1 VVRARMRWNSEN
13 GVPRGSKN
21 GSGAIIRMCME
32 ARPDRAGGVTKPTC
46 YTTPPGA
53 TAAPAQTMADSPGTP
68 ARGFWRST
76 LIWTLKIVTSA
87 GLLYVLL
94 TRVDLGL
101 LWQTARSASPAWL
114 AAALASYFI
123 MVLLSAWRWDLL
135 LRAQHVHLTMGA
147 LTNSFLVATFF
158 NNFLPSNIGG
168 DVVRVADT
176 AGAAGSKT
184 LATTVV
190 LLDRGLGLLGLLF
203 VAALGATGAA
213 RASQAVGPLGPGVLW
228 AALAGG
234 LAATGVA
241 IMRSD
246 LIALALRPLY
256 VIHQEWVSERINR
269 LVGGLARFR
278 QAPGKVLA
286 CLAGAVLVQ
295 GILVI
300 FYAAI
305 ARGLGIDVSLA
316 HLGLVVPL
324 TFVIQMLPI
333 SVNGFGVR
341 EATFGF
347 YFAQLNLSLEAAL
360 ALSFLGAVLIMLFS
374 TSGAIVY
381 LARGSRRQ
389 HR

>member
-1 VVRARMRWNSEN
+1 MAES
-13 GVPRGSKN
+13 P
-21 GSGAIIRMCME
+21 A
-32 ARPDRAGGVTKPTC
+32 TPT
-46 YTTPPGA
+46 
-53 TAAPAQTMADSPGTP
+53 
-68 ARGFWRST
+68 RRFWRST

-87 GLLYVLL
+87 VLLYVLL
-94 TRVDLGL
+94 ARVDLGL
-101 LWQTARSASPAWL
+101 LWRTARSASPAWL
-114 AAALASYFI
+114 AAALATYLVMI
-123 MVLLSAWRWDLL
+123 LLSAWRWDLL
-135 LRAQHVHLTMGA
+135 LRAQHVHLSLGT

-168 DVVRVADT
+168 DVVRVTDT
-176 AGAAGSKT
+176 ARAAGSKT

-203 VAALGATGAA
+203 VAAVGATGAA
-213 RASQAVGPLGPGVLW
+213 RASQAIGPLGPSVLW

-234 LAATGVA
+234 TIATGIS

-246 LIALALRPLY
+246 LIALALRPLH
-256 VIHQEWVSERINR
+256 VIHQEWVSERISR

-278 QAPGKVLA
+278 QAPGNVLT

-295 GILVI
+295 AVLVL

-316 HLGLVVPL
+316 HLSLVVPL
-324 TFVIQMLPI
+324 SFVVQMLPV
-333 SVNGFGVR
+333 SVNGLGVR

-347 YFAQLNLSLEAAL
+347 YFTRLNLSLESAL

-374 TSGAIVY
+374 TSGAVVY
-381 LARGSRRQ
+381 LARGARRQ
-389 HR
+389 T

>member
-1 VVRARMRWNSEN
+1 
-13 GVPRGSKN
+13 
-21 GSGAIIRMCME
+21 
-32 ARPDRAGGVTKPTC
+32 
-46 YTTPPGA
+46 
-53 TAAPAQTMADSPGTP
+53 MADSPATP

-76 LIWTLKIVTSA
+76 LIWTLKVVTSG
-87 GLLYVLL
+87 GLLYLLL
-94 TRVDLGL
+94 TRVDLAL

-114 AAALASYFI
+114 AAALASYFVMI
-123 MVLLSAWRWDLL
+123 LLSAWRWDLL
-135 LRAQHVHLTMGA
+135 LRAQHVRLTMGA

-246 LIALALRPLY
+246 LIALALRPLH

-324 TFVIQMLPI
+324 SFVIQMLPI

-347 YFAQLNLSLEAAL
+347 YFAQLNLSLESAL

-381 LARGSRRQ
+381 LARGSRRPD
-389 HR
+389 R